1 MRKPIGRGQ
10 RNDMAKRKPLAIV
23 VGSFNDPARQIWSPH
38 AQAFATAQEAVTYL
52 GTRDSY
58 YEDFAYELKVK
69 REDVPD
75 ALARM
80 DPVIT
85 MEALIRVLQ
94 SSPGIALRTFRTIRE
109 AESFLDLIEQ
119 IAEKDEKER
128 AARQSRMI

>member
-1 MRKPIGRGQ
+1 
-10 RNDMAKRKPLAIV
+10 MA
-23 VGSFNDPARQIWSPH
+23 FE
-38 AQAFATAQEAVTYL
+38 TAQEAVDYL
-52 GTRDSY
+52 GTQDSY

-69 REDVPD
+69 KEDVPD

-80 DPVIT
+80 NPALT

-128 AARQSRMI
+128 AARNNRII